1 MTAQKIPIEK
11 LCRLVVSG
19 GTPNRKHPEYFG
31 GGIPWVKT
39 MDLDDTSIRS
49 TNETLTDVGLS
60 RSSAKLLPENTTLI
74 AMYGATVGKMGYLK
88 SPAACN
94 QAACALIP
102 DPEKADPRWLFY
114 CLLNARERLVGLAS
128 GAAQQNLNLFT
139 VKEFL
144 LPHLGLTEQRAVAEV
159 LGTLDDKITVN
170 TQAISTGRELL
181 HTRWKKLSRDA
192 ATVADLRDIAD
203 INPKISTIKGSTAL
217 YLDMKNLPEHG
228 LLVTEWGEREPKG
241 GARFQ
246 NGDTLIARIT
256 PCFENGKAAWVD
268 FLEEDEICY
277 GSTEYIV
284 LRAKEGIPP
293 IAPYLIGTSDRFRE
307 FASQRRTGTSGRQRV
322 QAKELADYSVPL
334 PDPERL
340 KEFEEFSDALLRRL
354 GAARNESRA
363 LAATRDE
370 LLPLLMSG
378 KITVRD
384 AEKRVEK
391 EV

>member
-1 MTAQKIPIEK
+1 
-11 LCRLVVSG
+11 
-19 GTPNRKHPEYFG
+19 
-31 GGIPWVKT
+31 